1 MKKIV
6 TLLLTI
12 LLTTTICFSQTTSAE
27 TSPDSIVFITSEQ
40 LKYANLIFVEHEK
53 LLTENSLLNFK
64 INNLQR
70 KLKLSETLDSLRL
83 YQISQYKGINNT
95 YALQIND
102 LNRSISKKDKT
113 ILGLKIGCVTV
124 SVGIVLLLLLK

>member
-12 LLTTTICFSQTTSAE
+12 LLTTTTCFSQTTSTE
-27 TSPDSIVFITSEQ
+27 TNPDSIVSITSEQ

-53 LLTENSLLNFK
+53 LLTENNLLNSK
-64 INNLQR
+64 INSLQD
-70 KLKLSETLDSLRL
+70 KLKIAEDVDSLRL
-83 YQISQYKGINNT
+83 YQISQYKGINNA
-95 YALQIND
+95 YALQIQD

-124 SVGIVLLLLLK
+124 SVGVVLLLLLK

>member
-12 LLTTTICFSQTTSAE
+12 LLTTTTCFSQTTSAE

-64 INNLQR
+64 ISNLQS

-95 YALQIND
+95 DALQIND

>member
-12 LLTTTICFSQTTSAE
+12 LVTTTICFSQTISTE
-27 TSPDSIVFITSEQ
+27 INPDSIVSITSEQ

-53 LLTENSLLNFK
+53 LSIENSLLNKK
-64 INNLQR
+64 INNLQDR
-70 KLKLSETLDSLRL
+70 LEISESVDSLRL
-83 YQISQYKGINNT
+83 SQISQYEKINKVRV
-95 YALQIND
+95 LQIQD
-102 LNRSISKKDKT
+102 LNKSISKKDKT

-124 SVGIVLLLLLK
+124 SIGVVLLLLLK

>member
-12 LLTTTICFSQTTSAE
+12 LLTTTTCFSQTTSAE

-64 INNLQR
+64 INNLQS

>member
-12 LLTTTICFSQTTSAE
+12 LLTTTTCFSQTISHDIKSDT
-27 TSPDSIVFITSEQ
+27 IVSITSEQ

-53 LLTENSLLNFK
+53 LLTENDLLNTK
-64 INNLQR
+64 INSLQG
-70 KLKLSETLDSLRL
+70 KLKISESVDSLRL
-83 YQISQYKGINNT
+83 SQISQYKGMNDA
-95 YALQIND
+95 YALQIQD
-102 LNRSISKKDKT
+102 LNRSISRKDKT

-124 SVGIVLLLLLK
+124 SVGVVLLLLLK

>member
-12 LLTTTICFSQTTSAE
+12 LLTTTTCFSQTTSAE

-64 INNLQR
+64 INKLQS

>member
-6 TLLLTI
+6 ILLLAILLTI
-12 LLTTTICFSQTTSAE
+12 TTCFSQTTSTE
-27 TSPDSIVFITSEQ
+27 TSLDSIVSITSEQ

-64 INNLQR
+64 INNLQS

-124 SVGIVLLLLLK
+124 SVGVVLLLLLK